1 MDGFLKIETPAL
13 HCEKCGRVIPTN
25 GGVVETQKGA
35 EMISIP
41 RLGCEFCAREAGGVK
56 DKRRIT
62 PRRMFT
68 GSRLEDKGQ
77 ASLFDKLPVEVDP
90 WS

>member
-35 EMISIP
+35 KMISIP
-41 RLGCEFCAREAGGVK
+41 RLGCEFCAREAGGVG
-56 DKRRIT
+56 DKLARRKKE
-62 PRRMFT
+62 PAPP
-68 GSRLEDKGQ
+68 Q
-77 ASLFDKLPVEVDP
+77 PSLFGDSAGMRIK
-90 WS
+90 